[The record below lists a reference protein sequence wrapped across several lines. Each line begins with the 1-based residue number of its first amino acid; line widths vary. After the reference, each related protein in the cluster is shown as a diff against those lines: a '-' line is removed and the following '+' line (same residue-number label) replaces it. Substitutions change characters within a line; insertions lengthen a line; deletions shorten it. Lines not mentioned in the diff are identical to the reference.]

1 MPYSCSGLNFHDDWD
16 DSDDWGMRTHINYNK
31 NWMEVGF
38 GSNLNG
44 ATWST
49 GALRVAGIANG
60 SGGIQLEG
68 VYMAS

>member
-1 MPYSCSGLNFHDDWD
+1 
-16 DSDDWGMRTHINYNK
+16 MRTHINYNK

-38 GSNLNG
+38 GCNLNG
-44 ATWST
+44 ATWATS
-49 GALRVAGIANG
+49 ALRVDGIANG